1 MKNMNII
8 EKTDEELLAIANPF
22 WNDLVKYS
30 NNKNYGAFTRN
41 FSEEMLRGANE
52 IEMGK
57 QFARSKLTKGLEKD
71 PEYLGMIRRG
81 EHVSVLFKQT
91 NKNMDGEYLGRL
103 VLGYNEEGEVKIFGA
118 TIF

>member
-1 MKNMNII
+1 MNII
-8 EKTDEELLAIANPF
+8 EKTDEEILAVANPF

-57 QFARSKLTKGLEKD
+57 RTQLQITHLWFF
-71 PEYLGMIRRG
+71 Y
-81 EHVSVLFKQT
+81 Q
-91 NKNMDGEYLGRL
+91 
-103 VLGYNEEGEVKIFGA
+103 
-118 TIF
+118 